1 MYKIAF
7 LLDKK
12 NDWIK
17 KYFTKNQFI
26 KNKKFKFIFTYD
38 EKSIKN
44 FDVLF
49 IINYTKIINQNI
61 LKLNKLNLVIHESD
75 LPKGKGFAPVQWQI
89 LNNKSKI
96 PVKLIEAAQK
106 VDSGDIYGET
116 KFTIKKTYLND
127 EIREQQANAS
137 IKLISNFLKK
147 YPKIK
152 KKKQNGKETF
162 YLKRTK
168 KDSELNPKK
177 SILEN
182 FNLMRICDNKKY
194 PAFFKYKNE
203 TFYINIY
210 KKKL

>member
-7 LLDKK
+7 LFDKR
-12 NDWIK
+12 NNWIK
-17 KYFTKNQFI
+17 KYFKRNQFI
-26 KNKKFKFIFTYD
+26 TNKRFKFLFIYD

-61 LKLNKLNLVIHESD
+61 LKLNKLNLLIHESD

-96 PVKLIEAAQK
+96 SAKLIEATQK
-106 VDSGDIYGET
+106 VDSGDIYAET
-116 KFTIKKTYLND
+116 KFTVKKTYLND
-127 EIREQQANAS
+127 EIRERQANAS

-152 KKKQNGKETF
+152 KKKQKGKESF
-162 YLKRTK
+162 YLRRTK
-168 KDSELNPKK
+168 KDSELNPNKT
-177 SILEN
+177 ILDN

-203 TFYINIY
+203 IFYINIY
-210 KKKL
+210 KKKS

>member
-12 NDWIK
+12 NNWIK
-17 KYFTKNQFI
+17 KYFK
-26 KNKKFKFIFTYD
+26 KNKFISNKNFRFIFIYD
-38 EKSIKN
+38 EKLIKN

-61 LKLNKLNLVIHESD
+61 LKLSKLNLLIHESN

-96 PVKLIEAAQK
+96 PVKLIEATQK

-116 KFTIKKTYLND
+116 NFTVKKTYLND

-152 KKKQNGKETF
+152 KKKQKGEETF
-162 YLKRTK
+162 YLRRTK
-168 KDSELNPKK
+168 KDSELNPNKT
-177 SILEN
+177 ILDN

-194 PAFFKYKNE
+194 PAFFRYKNE
-203 TFYINIY
+203 FFYIKIY
-210 KKKL
+210 KKKS